1 MKCLDSDCLEPKIS
15 GISLLNI
22 VAMAHGATT
31 AGILDSRSES
41 KYHIVV
47 FQNARCTGESI
58 TYSGDSGDCNN
69 GLGNGGSGIQLL
81 ALENG
86 GALVFYDQ
94 PECPGS
100 EYVDSFFQY
109 GNQTGL
115 GCRPLNGNP
124 VSFKFL
130 GA

>member
-1 MKCLDSDCLEPKIS
+1 MYFKLTNSIVAFI
-15 GISLLNI
+15 ISLNI
-22 VAMAHGATT
+22 AAVVHGATT
-31 AGILDSRSES
+31 VGMLNSRSEN

-47 FQNARCTGESI
+47 YQNARCTGESI

-69 GLGNGGSGIQLL
+69 GLGNGGSGLQLL

-86 GALVFYDQ
+86 GELVFYGQ
-94 PECPGS
+94 PGCPDNGQ
-100 EYVDSFFQY
+100 VASFIHA
-109 GNQTGL
+109 NQTGL
-115 GCRPLNGNP
+115 GCKLLSGNP

>member
-1 MKCLDSDCLEPKIS
+1 MYFKLTNS
-15 GISLLNI
+15 I
-22 VAMAHGATT
+22 VAFIFSLNVAAVVHGATT
-31 AGILDSRSES
+31 AGMLNSRSEN

-47 FQNARCTGESI
+47 YQNARCTGESI

-69 GLGNGGSGIQLL
+69 GLGNGGSGLQLL

-86 GALVFYDQ
+86 GELVFYGQ
-94 PECPGS
+94 PGCPDN
-100 EYVDSFFQY
+100 EQVASFIHA
-109 GNQTGL
+109 NQTGL
-115 GCRPLNGNP
+115 GCKPLSGNP